1 MVYLDMAYNCFGMV
15 FTLVYTDEVAMKH
28 RGTDPEAIKVA
39 DNLGLLFDG
48 IMCDYAFS
56 DHPITYYQFTIAP
69 GQLGAGITF
78 CVRELSQVKTRLNE
92 KLREF
97 GLKE

>member
-1 MVYLDMAYNCFGMV
+1 
-15 FTLVYTDEVAMKH
+15 MKH

-39 DNLGLLFDG
+39 DDLGLAFDG
-48 IMCDYAFS
+48 MMFDFYEKNS
-56 DHPITYYQFTIAP
+56 WYQFTIAP
-69 GQLGAGITF
+69 GQPGEGITF
-78 CVRELSQVKTRLNE
+78 YVRELKQVKTRLNE

>member
-1 MVYLDMAYNCFGMV
+1 
-15 FTLVYTDEVAMKH
+15 MKH

-48 IMCDYAFS
+48 MQACFTEKWPLHYGMCRVPKN
-56 DHPITYYQFTIAP
+56 HYQFTIAS
-69 GQLGAGITF
+69 GKGEGITF
-78 CVRELSQVKTRLNE
+78 YVRELSQVKTRLNE

-97 GLKE
+97 GLKEN